1 MRDKKVKVQKRAAV
15 IQSRHRFRKLY
26 KDLSSPRK
34 TRRKIRNAL
43 RTRGF
48 ADVSLRAGSACRNG
62 MVEENLMAIKATT
75 SEERNLRNGQRKDAE
90 SKRGIN
96 KCVRA
101 LYPPE

>member
-1 MRDKKVKVQKRAAV
+1 
-15 IQSRHRFRKLY
+15 
-26 KDLSSPRK
+26 
-34 TRRKIRNAL
+34 
-43 RTRGF
+43 
-48 ADVSLRAGSACRNG
+48 